1 MKSARKF
8 DRIEDAI
15 ADIRKGRM
23 VVVVDDPRRE
33 NEGDIVIAA
42 EKCGV
47 AAVNFMAVHAR
58 GLICVPLPAA
68 RLEAL
73 KLHAMVDA
81 ATSHGPGAGR
91 DTAFTVSVD
100 ARRGTTTGISARDRA
115 TTIAALMDAKT
126 KPADLMRPGHIF
138 PLRAKEGG
146 VLVRAGHTEA
156 AVDLARLA
164 GLSPAGVICE
174 ILNPDG
180 TMSRAPQLRRFAQ
193 RHKLKL
199 ITIADLI
206 EYRRRH
212 DKLVERMADAA
223 LPTRW
228 GDFTIRVYEETL
240 TGKVH
245 LAMVKGEVA
254 DGKGRGKKAPLVRVH
269 SSCVTGD
276 ALFSQK
282 CDCGL
287 QLEAALKQIAA
298 EGRGVLVYLNQ
309 EGRGIGLINKIKA
322 YALQDKGL
330 DTVEANLKLG
340 LKPDLREYGIGA
352 QILTDQGLSA
362 IRLLTNNPRKIVG
375 IEGYGLKVVERVAL
389 QMPHTKH
396 SERYLRTKK
405 AKLGHMLDMPEEGR

>member
-1 MKSARKF
+1 MSPAKGF

-15 ADIRKGRM
+15 ADVRKGKM
-23 VVVVDDPRRE
+23 VVVVDDPDRE
-33 NEGDIVIAA
+33 NEGDVIVAA

-73 KLHAMVDA
+73 KLHAMVDP
-81 ATSHGPGAGR
+81 SNNVHGPGAGR

-100 ARRGTTTGISARDRA
+100 AKKGTTTGISARDRA
-115 TTIAALMDAKT
+115 VTVAALLDPKT
-126 KPADLMRPGHIF
+126 KPQDLMRPGHIF
-138 PLRAKEGG
+138 PLRAKDGG

-164 GLSPAGVICE
+164 GLTPAGVICE

-180 TMSRAPQLRRFAQ
+180 TMSRTPHLRRFAKK
-193 RHKLKL
+193 HKLK
-199 ITIADLI
+199 IVTIADLI
-206 EYRRRH
+206 DYRRRK
-212 DKLVERMADAA
+212 DKLVERRASAR
-223 LPTRW
+223 LPTKY
-228 GDFTIRVYEETL
+228 GEFTIRVYEEQL

-254 DGKGRGKKAPLVRVH
+254 GAKGALVRVH

-276 ALFSQK
+276 SLFSEK

-298 EGRGVLVYLNQ
+298 AGKGVLVYLNQ

-352 QILTDQGLSA
+352 QILTDQGLTS

-375 IEGYGLKVVERVAL
+375 IEGYGLKVTERVAL
-389 QMPHTKH
+389 QMPAGPH
-396 SERYLRTKK
+396 SDRYLRTKK
-405 AKLGHMLDMPEEGR
+405 KKLGHYLDLPEEAR

>member
-1 MKSARKF
+1 MTPAKGF
-8 DRIEDAI
+8 DRVEDAI

-23 VVVVDDPRRE
+23 VVVVDDPDRE
-33 NEGDIVIAA
+33 NEGDLIAAA

-47 AAVNFMAVHAR
+47 REVNFMAVHGR
-58 GLICVPLPAA
+58 GLICVPLPGA

-73 KLHAMVDA
+73 KLHAMVDP
-81 ATSHGPGAGR
+81 SNNVHGPGAGR

-100 ARRGTTTGISARDRA
+100 AKKGTTTGISAKDRA
-115 TTIAALMDAKT
+115 ATIAALLDPRT
-126 KPADLMRPGHIF
+126 KPQDLMRPGHIF
-138 PLRAKEGG
+138 PLRAKDGG

-164 GLSPAGVICE
+164 GLTPAGVICE

-180 TMSRAPQLRRFAQ
+180 TMSRTPHLMRFA
-193 RHKLKL
+193 RKHRLKI
-199 ITIADLI
+199 ITIAELI
-206 EYRRRH
+206 DYRRRK
-212 DKLVERMADAA
+212 DRLVERKATAR
-223 LPTRW
+223 LPTRY
-228 GDFTIRVYEETL
+228 GEFTIRVYEESI

-245 LAMVKGEVA
+245 LALVKGDVSGAEGA
-254 DGKGRGKKAPLVRVH
+254 LVRVH

-276 ALFSQK
+276 ALFSEK

-298 EGRGVLVYLNQ
+298 AGRGVLVYLNQ

-352 QILTDQGLSA
+352 QILADQGLTS

-375 IEGYGLKVVERVAL
+375 LEGYGLRVIARVPL
-389 QMPHTKH
+389 QPPASKH
-396 SERYLRTKK
+396 SARYLNTKK
-405 AKLGHMLDMPEEGR
+405 SKLGHILAAVEEVR

>member
-1 MKSARKF
+1 MTPAKGF

-23 VVVVDDPRRE
+23 IVVVDDPDRE
-33 NEGDIVIAA
+33 NEGDVIIAA
-42 EKCGV
+42 QMCGV
-47 AAVNFMAVHAR
+47 KAVNFMAVHAR
-58 GLICVPLPAA
+58 GLICVPLPGA

-73 KLHAMVDA
+73 KLHAMVDP
-81 ATSHGPGAGR
+81 SNNVHGPGAGR

-100 ARRGTTTGISARDRA
+100 AKKGTSTGISAKDRA
-115 TTIAALMDAKT
+115 TTIAALLDPKT
-126 KPADLMRPGHIF
+126 KPEDLMRPGHIF

-164 GLSPAGVICE
+164 GLTPAGVICE

-180 TMSRAPQLRRFAQ
+180 SMSRTPNLRRFAKK
-193 RHKLKL
+193 HKLK
-199 ITIADLI
+199 IVTIADLI
-206 EYRRRH
+206 DYRRRK
-212 DKLVERMADAA
+212 DRLVERKASAR
-223 LPTRW
+223 LPTKY
-228 GDFTIRVYEETL
+228 GEFTIRVYEESI

-245 LAMVKGEVA
+245 LALVKGDVA
-254 DGKGRGKKAPLVRVH
+254 GAKDALVRVH

-276 ALFSQK
+276 ALFSEK

-287 QLEAALKQIAA
+287 QLDAALKQIAA
-298 EGRGVLVYLNQ
+298 AGRGVLVYLNQ

-340 LKPDLREYGIGA
+340 LKADLREYGIGA
-352 QILTDQGLSA
+352 QILADQGLA
-362 IRLLTNNPRKIVG
+362 TIRLLTNNPRKIVG
-375 IEGYGLKVVERVAL
+375 LEGYGLRVAERVPL
-389 QMPHTKH
+389 QMPATKH
-396 SERYLRTKK
+396 SARYLKTKK
-405 AKLGHMLDMPEEGR
+405 SKLGHMLSAVEEVR

>member
-1 MKSARKF
+1 M
-8 DRIEDAI
+8 
-15 ADIRKGRM
+15 ADIKKGRM
-23 VVVVDDPRRE
+23 VVVVDDPDRE

-42 EKCGV
+42 EKCDV
-47 AAVNFMAVHAR
+47 KAVNFMAVHAR
-58 GLICVPLPAA
+58 GLICVPLPAS
-68 RLEAL
+68 RLETL
-73 KLHAMVDA
+73 RLHAMVDP
-81 ATSHGPGAGR
+81 SNNVHGPGAGR

-100 ARRGTTTGISARDRA
+100 AKKGTTTGISAKDRA
-115 TTIAALMDAKT
+115 VTIAALLDPKT

-138 PLRAKEGG
+138 PLKAKEGG

-164 GLSPAGVICE
+164 GLTPAGVICE
-174 ILNPDG
+174 ILNADG
-180 TMSRAPQLRRFAQ
+180 TMSRTAQLMRFAHK
-193 RHKLKL
+193 HKLK
-199 ITIADLI
+199 IVTIAELI
-206 EYRRRH
+206 DYRRRK
-212 DKLVERMADAA
+212 DRLVERKATAR

-228 GDFTIRVYEETL
+228 GEFVIRVYEEQL

-245 LAMVKGEVA
+245 LAMVKGDVA
-254 DGKGRGKKAPLVRVH
+254 GAKGALVRVH

-282 CDCGL
+282 CDCGM

-298 EGRGVLVYLNQ
+298 AGKGVLVYLNQ
-309 EGRGIGLINKIKA
+309 EGRGIGLINKIRA

-352 QILTDQGLSA
+352 QILADQGLSS

-375 IEGYGLKVVERVAL
+375 IEGYGLKVVERVPL
-389 QMPHTKH
+389 QLPANQH
-396 SERYLRTKK
+396 SARYLKTKK
-405 AKLGHMLDMPEEGR
+405 DKMGHLLDAVTEER

>member
-1 MKSARKF
+1 MKTAKGF
-8 DRIEDAI
+8 DRIEDAV

-23 VVVVDDPRRE
+23 VVVVDDPNRE

-68 RLEAL
+68 RLDTL
-73 KLHAMVDA
+73 KLQPMIDPSASLSSA
-81 ATSHGPGAGR
+81 PGK
-91 DTAFTVSVD
+91 DTAFTISVD
-100 ARRGTTTGISARDRA
+100 AKRGTSTGISARDRA
-115 TTIAALMDAKT
+115 VTIKALIDPKT
-126 KPADLMRPGHIF
+126 RPEDLGRPGHIF

-164 GLSPAGVICE
+164 GLRPAGVICE

-180 TMSRAPQLRRFAQ
+180 SMSRTQQLMKFAR
-193 RHKLKL
+193 RHKLKI

-206 EYRRRH
+206 DHRRR
-212 DKLVERMADAA
+212 KERLVERRASAK
-223 LPTRW
+223 LPTKY
-228 GDFTIRVYEETL
+228 GDFTIRVYEEAL

-245 LAMVKGEVA
+245 LAMVKGEV
-254 DGKGRGKKAPLVRVH
+254 RGAKKVLVRVH

-276 ALFSQK
+276 ALFSAK

-287 QLEAALKQIAA
+287 QLEAALKQIAHA
-298 EGRGVLVYLNQ
+298 KKGVLVYLNQ

-330 DTVEANLKLG
+330 DTVQANLALG

-352 QILTDQGLSA
+352 QILADQGLTS
-362 IRLLTNNPRKIVG
+362 IRILTNNPRKIVG
-375 IEGYGLKVVERVAL
+375 IEGYGLTVVERVHL
-389 QMPHTKH
+389 QMPSTKH
-396 SERYLRTKK
+396 TAKYLSTKRDK
-405 AKLGHMLDMPEEGR
+405 MGHLLTVPEEIR

>member
-1 MKSARKF
+1 MKTAKGF

-23 VVVVDDPRRE
+23 VVVVDDPNRE
-33 NEGDIVIAA
+33 NEGDVVIAA
-42 EKCGV
+42 ERCGV

-68 RLEAL
+68 RLDTL
-73 KLHAMVDA
+73 KLQPMIDPSASLSSV
-81 ATSHGPGAGR
+81 PGK
-91 DTAFTVSVD
+91 DTAFTISVD
-100 ARRGTTTGISARDRA
+100 AKRGTSTGISARDRA
-115 TTIAALMDAKT
+115 VTIKALIDAKT
-126 KPADLMRPGHIF
+126 QPEDLGRPGHIF

-164 GLSPAGVICE
+164 GLKPAGVICE
-174 ILNPDG
+174 ILNADG
-180 TMSRAPQLRRFAQ
+180 SMSRTQQLMRFAHK
-193 RHKLKL
+193 HKLRI

-206 EYRRRH
+206 DHRRR
-212 DKLVERMADAA
+212 KERLVERRASAK
-223 LPTRW
+223 LPTKY
-228 GDFTIRVYEETL
+228 GDFVIRVYEEAL

-245 LAMVKGEVA
+245 LAMVKGEVRGA
-254 DGKGRGKKAPLVRVH
+254 KGVLVRVH

-276 ALFSQK
+276 ALFSAK

-287 QLEAALKQIAA
+287 QLDAALKQIAHA
-298 EGRGVLVYLNQ
+298 KKGVLVYLNQ

-330 DTVEANLKLG
+330 DTVQANLALG

-352 QILTDQGLSA
+352 QILADQGLSS
-362 IRLLTNNPRKIVG
+362 IRILTNNPRKIVG
-375 IEGYGLKVVERVAL
+375 IEGYGLTVTERVHL
-389 QMPHTKH
+389 QLPSNKH
-396 SERYLRTKK
+396 NAFYLRTKREK
-405 AKLGHMLDMPEEGR
+405 MGHLLTVPEEDR

>member
-1 MKSARKF
+1 MKVRF
-8 DRIEDAI
+8 DSIADAV

-23 VVVVDDPRRE
+23 VVVVDDPDRE

-47 AAVNFMAVHAR
+47 TAVNFMATHAK
-58 GLICVPLPAA
+58 GLVCVPLPGD
-68 RLEAL
+68 RLDAL
-73 KLHAMVDA
+73 RLSPMVDA
-81 ATSHGPGAGR
+81 NTSHGPGAGR
-91 DTAFTVSVD
+91 DTAFAMSVD
-100 ARRGTTTGISARDRA
+100 AKTGTTTGISAKDRA
-115 TTIAALMDAKT
+115 VTIKTLIDPKAKAT
-126 KPADLMRPGHIF
+126 DLMRPGHIF
-138 PLRAKEGG
+138 PLRARPGG

-164 GLSPAGVICE
+164 GLTPAGVICE

-180 TMSRAPQLRRFAQ
+180 TMARTPELARFAK
-193 RHKLKL
+193 RHKLRF

-206 EYRRRH
+206 EYRRRN
-212 DKLVERMADAA
+212 DRLIERKASAR

-228 GDFTIRVYEETL
+228 GDFTVRAYEEVL

-245 LAMVKGEVA
+245 MALVKGEVA
-254 DGKGRGKKAPLVRVH
+254 GQKGVLVRVH

-276 ALFSQK
+276 ALFSEK
-282 CDCGL
+282 CDCGR

-298 EGRGVLVYLNQ
+298 AGKGVLVYLNQ

-330 DTVEANLKLG
+330 DTVQANLRLG

-352 QILTDQGLSA
+352 QILADQGLSSL
-362 IRLLTNNPRKIVG
+362 RLLTNNPRKIVG
-375 IEGYGLKVVERVAL
+375 IEGYGLKVVDRVAL
-389 QMPHTKH
+389 KTPPTKH
-396 SERYLRTKK
+396 SAAYLKTKK
-405 AKLGHMLDMPEEGR
+405 EKLGHLL

>member
-1 MKSARKF
+1 MKKNRGF

-23 VVVVDDPRRE
+23 VVVVDDPNRE

-68 RLEAL
+68 RLDSL
-73 KLHAMVDA
+73 KLQPMIDPSASLSSV
-81 ATSHGPGAGR
+81 PGK
-91 DTAFTVSVD
+91 DTAFTISVD
-100 ARRGTTTGISARDRA
+100 AKRGTSTGISARDRA
-115 TTIAALMDAKT
+115 VTIKALIDPRT
-126 KPADLMRPGHIF
+126 RPEDLGRPGHIF
-138 PLRAKEGG
+138 PLRAKQGG

-164 GLSPAGVICE
+164 GLRPAGVICE

-180 TMSRAPQLRRFAQ
+180 SMSRTQQLMRFAR
-193 RHKLKL
+193 RHKLRI

-206 EYRRRH
+206 EHRRR
-212 DKLVERMADAA
+212 KERLVERRASAK
-223 LPTRW
+223 LPTKY
-228 GDFTIRVYEETL
+228 GDFVIRVYEEAL
-240 TGKVH
+240 SGKVH
-245 LAMVKGEVA
+245 LAMVKGEV
-254 DGKGRGKKAPLVRVH
+254 RGAKNVLVRVH

-276 ALFSQK
+276 ALFSDK
-282 CDCGL
+282 CDCGV
-287 QLEAALKQIAA
+287 QLDAALKQISHAKK
-298 EGRGVLVYLNQ
+298 GVLVYLNQ

-330 DTVEANLKLG
+330 DTVQANLALG

-352 QILTDQGLSA
+352 QILADQGLTS
-362 IRLLTNNPRKIVG
+362 IRILTNNPRKIVG
-375 IEGYGLKVVERVAL
+375 IEGYGLTVTERVHL
-389 QMPHTKH
+389 QLPSNKH
-396 SERYLRTKK
+396 NARYLRTKREK
-405 AKLGHMLDMPEEGR
+405 MGHLLTVPEEVR

>member
-1 MKSARKF
+1 MKTAKGF

-23 VVVVDDPRRE
+23 VVVIDDPNRE

-68 RLEAL
+68 RLDTL
-73 KLHAMVDA
+73 KLQPMIDPSASLSSA
-81 ATSHGPGAGR
+81 PGK
-91 DTAFTVSVD
+91 DTAFTISVD
-100 ARRGTTTGISARDRA
+100 AKRGTSTGISARDRA
-115 TTIAALMDAKT
+115 VTIKALIDPRT
-126 KPADLMRPGHIF
+126 RPEDLGRPGHIF
-138 PLRAKEGG
+138 PLRAKQGG

-164 GLSPAGVICE
+164 GLRPAGVICE
-174 ILNPDG
+174 ILNADG
-180 TMSRAPQLRRFAQ
+180 SMSRTQQLLKFAR
-193 RHKLKL
+193 RHKLKI

-206 EYRRRH
+206 DHRRR
-212 DKLVERMADAA
+212 KERLVERRASAK
-223 LPTRW
+223 LPTKY
-228 GDFTIRVYEETL
+228 GDFTIRVYEEAL

-245 LAMVKGEVA
+245 LSMVKGEV
-254 DGKGRGKKAPLVRVH
+254 RGAKKVLVRVH

-276 ALFSQK
+276 ALFSAK

-287 QLEAALKQIAA
+287 QLDAALKQIAHA
-298 EGRGVLVYLNQ
+298 KKGVLVYLNQ

-330 DTVEANLKLG
+330 DTVQANLALG

-352 QILTDQGLSA
+352 QILADQGLTS
-362 IRLLTNNPRKIVG
+362 IRILTNNPRKIVG
-375 IEGYGLKVVERVAL
+375 IEGYGLTVVERVHL
-389 QMPHTKH
+389 QMPSTKH
-396 SERYLRTKK
+396 TAKYLSTKREK
-405 AKLGHMLDMPEEGR
+405 MGHLLTVPEEIR